1 MEGPN
6 YTFPPPSPNRAR
18 RAMLGLEGG
27 VEGVCPLPSR
37 AFKSRANWRNPVPI
51 PIYKNMN
58 YYSRFVV
65 AHLIPRFA
73 RFNSAIP
80 RCLKCVMFA
89 TTTKLSGGKK
99 HSQNIGP
106 VPITD
111 HAHERWAERAAT
123 AGTDIETAWHQSI
136 PVGAPERDADM
147 ARLYAPCDVLFVVRG
162 GAVTPCARLTTGVST
177 PTASVRVRRVATL
190 TRSSTA
196 TRPVGGATPSH
207 RRSRWI
213 VD

>member
-1 MEGPN
+1 
-6 YTFPPPSPNRAR
+6 
-18 RAMLGLEGG
+18 
-27 VEGVCPLPSR
+27 
-37 AFKSRANWRNPVPI
+37 
-51 PIYKNMN
+51 
-58 YYSRFVV
+58 
-65 AHLIPRFA
+65 
-73 RFNSAIP
+73 
-80 RCLKCVMFA
+80 MFA

-162 GAVTPCARLTTGVST
+162 GAVTTVCPANYGSLNTDGLGACTACGNLDSLQYGDTACRWCNTQPQEITLDSGLTV
-177 PTASVRVRRVATL
+177 
-190 TRSSTA
+190 TA
-196 TRPVGGATPSH
+196 TEEE
-207 RRSRWI
+207 
-213 VD
+213 